1 MIHTNTPDH
10 IRKIQNQIL
19 RERSPEERGQMAIEM
34 FEMGRLAVKNRL
46 RQQNP
51 TLSEAELKGEIFK
64 CFYRDKFDAVKM
76 AKIVAHLVNWHE
88 LNPGIDW

>member
-10 IRKIQNQIL
+10 IRRIQNQIL
-19 RERSPEERGQMAIEM
+19 RDRSAEERGQMAIEM

-51 TLSEAELKGEIFK
+51 DFSEAELKGEIFK
-64 CFYRDKFDAVKM
+64 CFYRDKFDADKM
-76 AKIVAHLVNWHE
+76 GKIVAYIIEWHE
-88 LNPGIDW
+88 RNPGHAW